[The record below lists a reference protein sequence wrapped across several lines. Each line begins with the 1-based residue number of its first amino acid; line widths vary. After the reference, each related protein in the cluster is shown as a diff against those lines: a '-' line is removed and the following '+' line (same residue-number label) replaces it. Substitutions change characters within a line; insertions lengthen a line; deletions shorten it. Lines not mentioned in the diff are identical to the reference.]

1 MKSTDDH
8 KNRGLVSTSSSSSIL
23 VLPSNF
29 LDVTTSL
36 LELSDLVFCWVHV
49 AHPAQWITSVEQL
62 HFCRGDEHWKGPLYT
77 AHAQQTCTQDK
88 QCNTLINCL
97 GRSQQLTGF
106 PHISTGAFRASALG
120 EQAVPPGQLP
130 LHQHHGH
137 TQTCKQSTRTGEW
150 AIIKLQTLGLDLHIF
165 VCRQI
170 HTWHACWL
178 WECFCTCMCRQVP
191 RICMSWAR
199 FLSLSLFLSSLN
211 GKRLSA
217 ISFCQQLGD
226 AFLQLAAI
234 CFNYVY

>member
-8 KNRGLVSTSSSSSIL
+8 KNGGLVSTSSSSSIL

-88 QCNTLINCL
+88 QCNTVVNCL

-137 TQTCKQSTRTGEW
+137 TQTCKEPTRTGEW

-165 VCRQI
+165 VCRYI
-170 HTWHACWL
+170 HDMHAGSGSAFVHVCAGR
-178 WECFCTCMCRQVP
+178 CHAFA
-191 RICMSWAR
+191 WAGQGS
-199 FLSLSLFLSSLN
+199 FLCLSFSLHWM
-211 GKRLSA
+211 GKG
-217 ISFCQQLGD
+217 CQQFPSVNSWEML
-226 AFLQLAAI
+226 F
-234 CFNYVY
+234 CS